1 MSPSRTRHF
10 SRSNTAALATVL
22 EAIARVPGV
31 TDYMF
36 LDAQG
41 TPVTWTS
48 NYGYDAERL
57 SECAEILRRSRGLL
71 DQYLGAE
78 LAASEP
84 LACHFR
90 SSWLLVW
97 QLEASAIMVLGRE
110 GLELPTLRMQL
121 NVLRNTLATDKRFR
135 RALGDRASIGPDWL
149 RQTAASET
157 ERGWID
163 RLCGTPRPPSG
174 THAP

>member
-1 MSPSRTRHF
+1 MSLSLARLF
-10 SRSNTAALATVL
+10 SRDTAGALATVL
-22 EAIARVPGV
+22 EAIGRVPGV

-48 NYGYDAERL
+48 NYGYDVERL
-57 SECAEILRRSRGLL
+57 AQCAEMLRRSRVLL
-71 DQYLGAE
+71 DEYLGAG
-78 LAASEP
+78 ASVGEP

-97 QLEASAIMVLGRE
+97 RLEASAIMVLGRE

-121 NVLRNTLATDKRFR
+121 NVLRSALAADKRFR
-135 RALGDRASIGPDWL
+135 RTLGDRAGIGPDWL
-149 RQTAASET
+149 RQTAASDA

-163 RLCGTPRPPSG
+163 TLCGTPG
-174 THAP
+174 TQAP